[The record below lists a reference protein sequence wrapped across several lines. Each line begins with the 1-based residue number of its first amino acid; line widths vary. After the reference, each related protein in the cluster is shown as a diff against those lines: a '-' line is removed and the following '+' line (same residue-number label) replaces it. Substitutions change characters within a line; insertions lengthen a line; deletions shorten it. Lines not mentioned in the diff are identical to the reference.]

1 MRIAILT
8 PGFSR
13 TADDWAIPALQT
25 LVERLAQTHEVT
37 VFSLRY
43 PEQGVYLWPHFN
55 HVAIGGGQ
63 NFGVRSLS
71 IWMATVRAVLAAH
84 RQKPFDRLH
93 AFWVDEPALTA
104 VLAAAFIRR
113 PVMASMGGG
122 ELVYLPDIGYGTQ
135 GSALRRFIIRLAL
148 RQANL
153 ITAGSTYQLN
163 LARAA
168 GVPDTKLRCAPF
180 GVDTTLFQP
189 GPLPDWHQPTLIQ
202 AASLVPVKNQ
212 VLLLEVLARV
222 KTDLPAIQLILAGGG
237 PLENEL
243 RARAEQLGVAQQIIW
258 QAKTAYQDMPALF
271 RQAHLY
277 VQTSRH
283 ESLGMAVLEGMAC
296 GVPVVGTPVGVLPQV
311 ACCPATNEAG
321 TLAAQVIEVFGEQTR
336 YLAHRQVAIEAVT
349 SRFSLDAAAAAFNRL
364 YDEVGSV

>member
-43 PEQGVYLWPHFN
+43 PERGAYQWPTFN
-55 HVAIGGGQ
+55 HIAIGGGQ

-71 IWMATVRAVLAAH
+71 IWMATVRAVLAVH

-93 AFWVDEPALTA
+93 AFWVDEPGLVA
-104 VLAAAFIRR
+104 VLAAAFIHR

-122 ELVYLPDIGYGTQ
+122 ELIYLPDIKYGTQ
-135 GSALRRFIIRLAL
+135 GSVLRRFIIRLTL
-148 RQANL
+148 RRASL
-153 ITAGSTYQLN
+153 ITAGSTYQLH
-163 LARAA
+163 LVRAV

-189 GPLPDWHQPTLIQ
+189 GPLPDWQQPTLIQ

-212 VLLLEVLARV
+212 RLLLEVLARV
-222 KTDLPAIQLILAGGG
+222 KTALPTIRLILAGGG

-243 RARAEQLGVAQQIIW
+243 RVRAEQLGVAHQIIW
-258 QAKTAYQDMPALF
+258 QAKTAYPDMPGLF

-311 ACCPATNEAG
+311 ACRPATNDAA
-321 TLAAQVIEVFGEQTR
+321 TLAAQVIEVFSDQTR
-336 YLAHRQVAIEAVT
+336 YLAYRQAAIESVT
-349 SRFSLDAAAAAFNRL
+349 SKFSLAAAAAAFNRL
-364 YDEVGSV
+364 YDEVGLV

>member
-43 PEQGVYLWPHFN
+43 PEPGVYLWPHFN

-63 NFGVRSLS
+63 NFGMRSLS

-93 AFWVDEPALTA
+93 AFWVDEPGLVA
-104 VLAAAFIRR
+104 VLAAAFIHR
-113 PVMASMGGG
+113 PVIASMGGG

-148 RQANL
+148 RQACL

-168 GVPDTKLRCAPF
+168 GVPETNLRCAPF

-189 GPLPDWHQPTLIQ
+189 GPLPDWQQPTLIQ

-212 VLLLEVLARV
+212 LLLLEVLARV
-222 KTDLPAIQLILAGGG
+222 KTALPAIRLILAGGG
-237 PLENEL
+237 PLANEL
-243 RARAEQLGVAQQIIW
+243 RVRAEQLGVAQQIIW
-258 QAKTAYQDMPALF
+258 QAKTAYQDMPTLF

-277 VQTSRH
+277 VQTSHH

-311 ACCPATNEAG
+311 ACRPATDDAAA
-321 TLAAQVIEVFGEQTR
+321 LASQVIEVFSDQAG
-336 YLAHRQVAIEAVT
+336 YLAQREAAIEAV
-349 SRFSLDAAAAAFNRL
+349 RGGFSLVAAAAAFTQL